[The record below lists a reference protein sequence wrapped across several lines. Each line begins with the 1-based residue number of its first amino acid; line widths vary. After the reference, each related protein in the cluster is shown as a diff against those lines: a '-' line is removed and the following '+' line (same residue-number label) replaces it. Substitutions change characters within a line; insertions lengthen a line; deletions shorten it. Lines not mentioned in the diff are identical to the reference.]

1 MYVVVKSSDLSLP
14 TTLHNLN
21 ETFHPLDLS
30 MSYSSTLADRVI
42 NEAKFASL
50 FFSDLFRYY
59 VIEVIILK
67 TFDETETHYQNR
79 LICLAVY
86 FVGFLSIIIRISSLR
101 KTNKVVL
108 YDVYSVASYWIRA
121 RCRT

>member
-14 TTLHNLN
+14 TALHNLN
-21 ETFHPLDLS
+21 ETFHPFDLS

-79 LICLAVY
+79 LMCLAVY

-108 YDVYSVASYWIRA
+108 YDVYSVESY
-121 RCRT
+121 

>member
-1 MYVVVKSSDLSLP
+1 
-14 TTLHNLN
+14 
-21 ETFHPLDLS
+21 

-79 LICLAVY
+79 LMCLAVY

-108 YDVYSVASYWIRA
+108 YDVYSVESY
-121 RCRT
+121 

>member
-1 MYVVVKSSDLSLP
+1 
-14 TTLHNLN
+14 
-21 ETFHPLDLS
+21 

-67 TFDETETHYQNR
+67 TFDETETHYQN
-79 LICLAVY
+79 V
-86 FVGFLSIIIRISSLR
+86 
-101 KTNKVVL
+101 
-108 YDVYSVASYWIRA
+108 
-121 RCRT
+121 